1 MDTDYE
7 IIKLNDGGIY
17 HGEVNKNGLPQSS
30 DGTCTWVGKKMSYSG
45 GWIDGKMA
53 GIGTL
58 YENGKVKYRGFWWEG
73 ELIHIFGNEELP
85 KPEEKLPKN
94 KNRIVALLIG
104 NSYPGSECPLPKSI
118 VDVDVIGDKLKRIG
132 VEVKT
137 LKNATE
143 AEFLKGIKELCNKDT
158 QFDHVLI
165 YFSGHGETHHYNYV
179 GRRDDNS
186 VFTRVL
192 GPFHTWIS
200 NDRILVYQEWD
211 LLANLKDSNFKNVII
226 INDACQV
233 TRLYNFDD
241 LPNDNHKKLVLTA
254 YTNQNNW
261 QSRNLLTANAALE
274 GWEATEWSNDKCGLY
289 ALGLIQYLEQKNLP
303 VVKMFE
309 YVNDFV
315 VKYSM
320 REKGEIL
327 QQPNTSF
334 TMFDTSFC
342 LYDPEE

>member
-1 MDTDYE
+1 MSDFSTYQLADGGLYIGE
-7 IIKLNDGGIY
+7 LND
-17 HGEVNKNGLPQSS
+17 NGLPHSS
-30 DGTCTWVGKKMSYSG
+30 QATCTWPNGSAYQGAWINGIMCGVGTM
-45 GWIDGKMA
+45 
-53 GIGTL
+53 
-58 YENGKVKYRGFWWEG
+58 YEFGAIKHRGYWWKG
-73 ELIHIFGNEELP
+73 ELIHVFGNEELP
-85 KPEEKLPKN
+85 QPETKLPKN
-94 KNRIVALLIG
+94 KNKIAALLIG
-104 NSYPGSECPLPKSI
+104 NSYPDSECPLPKSV

-132 VEVKT
+132 VDVTT

-143 AEFLKGIKELCNKDT
+143 ADFLKGIKDLCNKDA
-158 QFDHVLI
+158 QFDHALI

-186 VFTRVL
+186 VFTRVF

-211 LLANLKDSNFKNVII
+211 LLAHIKDSTFKNVII

-241 LPNDNHKKLVLTA
+241 LPNDNHKELVLAA

-320 REKGEIL
+320 KEKGEII

-342 LYDPEE
+342 LYNPED